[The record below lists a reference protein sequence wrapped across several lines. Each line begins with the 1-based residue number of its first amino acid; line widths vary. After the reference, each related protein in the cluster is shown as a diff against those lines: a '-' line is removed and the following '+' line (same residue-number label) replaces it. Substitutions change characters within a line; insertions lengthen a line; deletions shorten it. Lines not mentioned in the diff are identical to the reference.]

1 MKMSDKLALLK
12 ESERRNAESIRRY
25 LNGAA

>member
-25 LNGAA
+25 LDRAA